1 MKREFL
7 KNLGLTDEQIDG
19 IMAEHGKTVE
29 KAKGDTA
36 KVNQELETYKDKVNA
51 LETQLTDANTQIQ
64 SFKEMDIDGIKKS
77 ADEWKSKYE
86 ADTKA
91 LQEQMEAREYGYNLD
106 KAIAD
111 YKFSNDRVKNSILAD
126 IKEKQFKFENE
137 KFLGL
142 EDYMKQLQESEPT
155 SFLSEE
161 PKEPTPQIVKPT
173 GSTGGTTA
181 GKKMS
186 LVEAMKLKNNN
197 PDMNVEF

>member
-7 KNLGLTDEQIDG
+7 KNLGITDEQIDG

-29 KAKGDTA
+29 KAKGDAT
-36 KVNQELETYKDKVNA
+36 KVTQELETYKDKVNA

-64 SFKEMDIDGIKKS
+64 SFKDMDIDGIKKS

-86 ADTKA
+86 ADTKE
-91 LQEQMEAREYGYNLD
+91 LQMQMEAKEYGYNLD
-106 KAIAD
+106 KAMTD

-142 EDYMKQLQESEPT
+142 EDYMKQLQDSEPT
-155 SFLSEE
+155 SFITEE

-173 GSTGGTTA
+173 GSASGANTGR
-181 GKKMS
+181 KMS

-197 PDMNVEF
+197 PDLSVDF